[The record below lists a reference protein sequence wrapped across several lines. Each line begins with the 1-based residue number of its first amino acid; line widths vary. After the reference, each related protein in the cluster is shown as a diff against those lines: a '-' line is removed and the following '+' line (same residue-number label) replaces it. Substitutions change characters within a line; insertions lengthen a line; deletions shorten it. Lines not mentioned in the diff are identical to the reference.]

1 MKIIIF
7 LNYQYFVMIL
17 VEARYLDMIFMN
29 ILVDN
34 KGNFQWISITAMAAV
49 ITIFISLFSLYK
61 TNRSNFK
68 GNIVAKSRIEWIQE
82 VRKNSAEFIALCYD
96 LSKLLDSQEF
106 KEEDLE
112 TKKEIARLMYE
123 VEKSGTLLTLYFGP
137 DSSENNDI
145 IIVIIKELVTLFTHE
160 QNWRSRNDLFL
171 DINHLMALKDFLRI
185 YFKAEWKRA
194 NGELKDSEVQK
205 YLTQNEAYR
214 KIRLIFL
221 NKAKK
226 LKEEELRYYDFLAEE
241 KK

>member
-1 MKIIIF
+1 MNIF
-7 LNYQYFVMIL
+7 L
-17 VEARYLDMIFMN
+17 DHK
-29 ILVDN
+29 D
-34 KGNFQWISITAMAAV
+34 NFQWLSITAIVAL
-49 ITIFISLFSLYK
+49 FGLGISIYNVYK
-61 TNRSNFK
+61 TNNSNFK

-106 KEEDLE
+106 KEGDLE

-137 DSSENNDI
+137 DSSENNDV
-145 IIVIIKELVTLFTHE
+145 IIVIIKELVNLFTHE
-160 QNWRSRNDLFL
+160 LNWKSKSDIFL
-171 DINHLMALKDFLRI
+171 DLNNLMALKDFLRI

-205 YLTQNEAYR
+205 YLTQNDAYR
-214 KIRLIFL
+214 KIRRIFL

-226 LKEEELRYYDFLAEE
+226 LKEEELRYYELLAEE
-241 KK
+241 NN

>member
-1 MKIIIF
+1 M
-7 LNYQYFVMIL
+7 V
-17 VEARYLDMIFMN
+17 FMN
-29 ILVDN
+29 IFLDH
-34 KGNFQWISITAMAAV
+34 KDNFQWLSITAIVAL
-49 ITIFISLFSLYK
+49 FGLGISIYNVYK
-61 TNRSNFK
+61 TNNSNFK

-106 KEEDLE
+106 KEGDLE

-137 DSSENNDI
+137 DSSENNDV
-145 IIVIIKELVTLFTHE
+145 IIVIIKELVNLFTHE
-160 QNWRSRNDLFL
+160 LNWKSKSDIFL
-171 DINHLMALKDFLRI
+171 DLNNLMALKDFLRI

-205 YLTQNEAYR
+205 YLTQNDAYR
-214 KIRLIFL
+214 KIRRIFL

-226 LKEEELRYYDFLAEE
+226 LKEEELRYYELLAEE
-241 KK
+241 NN